1 MADERV
7 TAPTPTSAPVKPG
20 LELPA
25 GGAPERPSAA
35 QPTTAEKPAG
45 PGARAASGS
54 VTTEAKPKTPE
65 KERHATPRKMP
76 PKTPRTQA
84 GAKAAPRKTAG
95 PKAATRPRSRQDGK
109 SGARH
114 HAPARQAAAP
124 IWSAYGEEAVA
135 ACAESGA
142 RAAKGFESLSK
153 EILEFGRSTVD
164 ANLAQV
170 RALLAVRS
178 LGEAL
183 ALQRDFAGAQFGA
196 LVDEAAKLGRLGATA
211 AQDTLAPLAAR
222 ADAAARRNRHS
233 KAA

>member
-1 MADERV
+1 MADERE
-7 TAPTPTSAPVKPG
+7 TAPIPTSAPVKPG

-25 GGAPERPSAA
+25 SGALERPSATKPA
-35 QPTTAEKPAG
+35 TAEKPAE
-45 PGARAASGS
+45 PTARTTSGS
-54 VTTEAKPKTPE
+54 ATTDAKPKTSAEDRP
-65 KERHATPRKMP
+65 AAPRNAP
-76 PKTPRTQA
+76 PRTPRTQA
-84 GAKAAPRKTAG
+84 GAKSAPRKAARS
-95 PKAATRPRSRQDGK
+95 KAATRPRHSGK
-109 SGARH
+109 FGARH
-114 HAPARQAAAP
+114 PAPARQAAAP
-124 IWSAYGEEAVA
+124 IWSAYGEAAVA

-153 EILEFGRSTVD
+153 EILEFGRCTVD
-164 ANLAQV
+164 ANLAQA

-211 AQDTLAPLAAR
+211 AQDTLAPLAVQ
-222 ADAAARRNRHS
+222 ADAEARRNRHS